1 MQEVYEDTANHW
13 LDVVNTVIDN
23 GYDNTSRAGNTRNL
37 FDYHAKFLNPRQRYI
52 NPINRNFNLPFA
64 IVDFVDIVIG
74 NNPGNGPMFNSKMS
88 QFMNE
93 ENKFDG
99 SYGDRFNVP
108 HKQLVRVVDEL
119 KKHPDSRRAVI
130 QVFNPVYENFEGSD
144 VCCTLSLQFL
154 KVGKFLNMITTMR
167 SEDLYLGFC
176 YDTFIF
182 QMLQECV
189 AAILQLEVGEYSH
202 NVGCI
207 HVYEKDFDNIRKI
220 KFYPRKW
227 HVVPIKFVTFTE
239 FFQDIHQLNDLIQQ
253 CVDGIWPIAHSFN
266 SEYFEDCARLITADI
281 ARRNKRYGVMN
292 DIVSYLV
299 NDDFKDYFHQ
309 KLSKIETNV

>member
-93 ENKFDG
+93 EKKFDG
-99 SYGDRFNVP
+99 SYGDRLNVP

-202 NVGCI
+202 NVGCLHI
-207 HVYEKDFDNIRKI
+207 YEKDFDNIRKI
-220 KFYPRKW
+220 KFYPHKW
-227 HVVPIKFVTFTE
+227 NVLPIKFNNLIE
-239 FFQDIHQLNDLIQQ
+239 FYQDINALDEVISRSVNN
-253 CVDGIWPIAHSFN
+253 VYPIGYSFN
-266 SEYFEDCARLITADI
+266 SHYFNDCYRLIVAETSRRQKLSSILRDI
-281 ARRNKRYGVMN
+281 LDSICNE
-292 DIVSYLV
+292 
-299 NDDFKDYFHQ
+299 DFQDYFYQ